1 MEEPPYADINEA
13 ELREIETELGH
24 PVTKQLAQW
33 FIRNRV
39 NREAVAWMLEAADKN
54 RVDIGPEVQNIP
66 SIKKAKNRK
75 PVSVLKKV
83 KKKCDPHH
91 CDIPSSLRL

>member
-33 FIRNRV
+33 FIRNRM
-39 NREAVAWMLEAADKN
+39 NREAVA
-54 RVDIGPEVQNIP
+54 
-66 SIKKAKNRK
+66 
-75 PVSVLKKV
+75 
-83 KKKCDPHH
+83 
-91 CDIPSSLRL
+91 